1 MCELYFLIGL
11 PCSGKTT
18 WLKNQKID
26 NINSII
32 SSTDNFIEEMANND
46 NIEYEEAFLKYYQI
60 AKQVMDSNLEIAIQQ
75 NKTIYWDQTNI
86 DPTIRISK
94 IRRIPNNYYKVAIVF
109 NTITEE
115 EFIKRNTLRNRK
127 MDIEVFR
134 MINDKY
140 NPPSLEE
147 GFDFIKYV

>member
-32 SSTDNFIEEMANND
+32 LSTDNFIEEMAKND
-46 NIEYEEAFLKYYQI
+46 NIEYEEAFLRYYQI
-60 AKQVMDSNLEIAIQQ
+60 AKQVMDNNLQIAIQQ

-86 DPTIRISK
+86 DLTIRIAR
-94 IRRIPNNYYKVAIVF
+94 IRRIPDNYYKIAVIF
-109 NTITEE
+109 DRITEE
-115 EFIKRNTLRNRK
+115 EFIKRNTGRNRK
-127 MDIEVFR
+127 MDVEVFQ
-134 MINDKY
+134 MLNNEYDA
-140 NPPSLEE
+140 PSLDE
-147 GFDFIKYV
+147 GFDFIKYI